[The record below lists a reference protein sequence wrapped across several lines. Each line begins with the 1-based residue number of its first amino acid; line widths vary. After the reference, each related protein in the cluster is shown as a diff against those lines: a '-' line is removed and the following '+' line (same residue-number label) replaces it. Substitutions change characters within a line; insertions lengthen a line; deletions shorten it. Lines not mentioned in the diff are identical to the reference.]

1 MSYRTKYK
9 KPYEQPPPSPIE
21 ISFWEK
27 AKPLIPEL
35 QREAW
40 IDKKHRV
47 DFLVPSKKV
56 IIELYG
62 YKYHSTKD
70 KITKDAGRERYLQ
83 GQGYRVIRFTGTEVY
98 KDPQKCVDEVLSI
111 AQIQPAYVR
120 PANFPPVDFQPAI
133 TPPENISVDSNESI
147 SNPPWVSKTIASLE
161 KKTKRVNTYRKKKF
175 LGMEKWQV
183 KILIPMFFTTIVIL
197 LCLGS
202 YLFNQIKVP

>member
-70 KITKDAGRERYLQ
+70 KITKDAGRERFLQ

-111 AQIQPAYVR
+111 ARIQPASV
-120 PANFPPVDFQPAI
+120 PPVNFPQVN
-133 TPPENISVDSNESI
+133 TPPEIISAYSNEAVA
-147 SNPPWVSKTIASLE
+147 NPPWVGKTSATPE
-161 KKTKRVNTYRKKKF
+161 KNTKRVHTYRRKKF

-183 KILIPMFFTTIVIL
+183 KILIPMFFATMIIL